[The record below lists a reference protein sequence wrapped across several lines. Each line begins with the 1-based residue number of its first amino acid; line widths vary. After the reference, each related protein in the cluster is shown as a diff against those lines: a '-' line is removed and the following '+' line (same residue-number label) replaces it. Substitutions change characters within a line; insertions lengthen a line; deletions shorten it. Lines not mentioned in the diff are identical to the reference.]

1 MKYVKEF
8 ATHADYTAYVAT
20 DYPKPNV
27 SLCVAEGDVYYNP
40 APPPHSSVS

>member
-8 ATHADYTAYVAT
+8 ATSAEYTAYVAT

-27 SLCVAEGDVYYNP
+27 SYVVADSAVHYNST
-40 APPPHSSVS
+40 PPPHFSVN